1 MQFDGIL
8 AGKIAVV
15 TGGSRGLGRGIAAV
29 LAEAGA
35 AVYATGRTIA
45 QANLPDTVTRLSCDH
60 TDDDQVA
67 GVFERIRAEH
77 GRLDVLVNAAW
88 SGYERM
94 VEGGQ
99 FTWPLPFWEQP
110 VWRWHAMIDAG
121 VRAAFIASQHA
132 ARLMVPAR
140 RGLIVH
146 LSSWAARKRLGNTIY
161 GVSKAAT
168 DKMASDMAVE
178 LAALDVAVVS
188 LYPGLVRTEAVM
200 AFAAFMDLSNS
211 ESPEFTGRAVA
222 ALAADA
228 GVQRRTGDVLV
239 VASLAAEYGFTDI
252 DGKRPQPLTLE
263 QM

>member
-8 AGKIAVV
+8 AGKIALV
-15 TGGSRGLGRGIAAV
+15 TGGSRGLGRGVAAV
-29 LAEAGA
+29 LADAGA
-35 AVYATGRTIA
+35 TVFATGRTIA
-45 QANLPDTVTRLSCDH
+45 EATLPSAVTRLACDH

-67 GVFERIRAEH
+67 GVFERIAAEH
-77 GRLDVLVNAAW
+77 RQLDVLVNAAW
-88 SGYERM
+88 GGYERM
-94 VEGGQ
+94 MEGGQ

-110 VWRWHAMIDAG
+110 AWRWHAMIDAG
-121 VRAAFIASQHA
+121 ARAAFVASQHA
-132 ARLMVPAR
+132 ARLMVPNR

-168 DKMASDMAVE
+168 DKMAADMAVE
-178 LAALDVAVVS
+178 LATHDVAVVS

-200 AFAAFMDLSNS
+200 AFAEFMDLRNS
-211 ESPEFTGRAVA
+211 ESPEFTGRAIA
-222 ALAADA
+222 ALAVDAD
-228 GVQRRTGDVLV
+228 VQRRTGDVLI
-239 VASLAAEYGFTDI
+239 VASLAADYGFTDI

>member
-8 AGKIAVV
+8 AGKIALV
-15 TGGSRGLGRGIAAV
+15 TGGSRGLGRGIAVV
-29 LAEAGA
+29 LADAGA
-35 AVYATGRTIA
+35 TVFATGRTIA
-45 QANLPDTVTRLSCDH
+45 EATLPSAVTRLPCDH

-67 GVFERIRAEH
+67 AVFERISAEH
-77 GRLDVLVNAAW
+77 RQLDVLVNAAW
-88 SGYERM
+88 GGYERM
-94 VEGGQ
+94 VDGEQ

-110 VWRWHAMIDAG
+110 AWRWHAMINAG

-132 ARLMVPAR
+132 ARLMVPNR

-168 DKMASDMAVE
+168 DKMAADMAVE
-178 LAALDVAVVS
+178 LAAHDVAVVS

-200 AFAAFMDLSNS
+200 AFAEFMDLRNS
-211 ESPEFTGRAVA
+211 ESPEFTGRAIA
-222 ALAADA
+222 ALAVDAD
-228 GVQRRTGDVLV
+228 VQRRTGDVLI
-239 VASLAAEYGFTDI
+239 VASLAANYGFTDI